1 MKKSP
6 LVYPSLQ
13 ALLKKPIHF
22 FAFGLGS
29 GLIRPAPGTW
39 GSLLG
44 ALLLLPFL
52 SQVFDNTLFNLLF
65 IAATFALGCHFCGKT
80 SKDLGV
86 HDHSGIVWDE
96 FVGQWAVMLFAPPF
110 LYAHFGFVAVSI
122 ASLLAFRLFDIWK
135 PQPIGWLDR
144 NTAGGFGIMIDDLL
158 AALYALLLLWSSY
171 FFYA

>member
-96 FVGQWAVMLFAPPF
+96 FVPF
-110 LYAHFGFVAVSI
+110 STPISVLSPS
-122 ASLLAFRLFDIWK
+122 ASPACLPSASSTSGNRSPSAGSTAT
-135 PQPIGWLDR
+135 PQ
-144 NTAGGFGIMIDDLL
+144 
-158 AALYALLLLWSSY
+158 AASAS
-171 FFYA
+171 

>member
-1 MKKSP
+1 MKKST

-22 FAFGLGS
+22 LAFGLGS

-65 IAATFALGCHFCGKT
+65 IA
-80 SKDLGV
+80 
-86 HDHSGIVWDE
+86 
-96 FVGQWAVMLFAPPF
+96 
-110 LYAHFGFVAVSI
+110 
-122 ASLLAFRLFDIWK
+122 
-135 PQPIGWLDR
+135 
-144 NTAGGFGIMIDDLL
+144 
-158 AALYALLLLWSSY
+158 
-171 FFYA
+171 

>member
-1 MKKSP
+1 MKKST

-22 FAFGLGS
+22 LAFGLGS

-52 SQVFDNTLFNLLF
+52 SQVFDKTLFNLLF
-65 IAATFALGCHFCGKT
+65 IAATFALGCHFCG
-80 SKDLGV
+80 
-86 HDHSGIVWDE
+86 
-96 FVGQWAVMLFAPPF
+96 
-110 LYAHFGFVAVSI
+110 HFGFVAVSI